1 MEEFYPN
8 PQKFDIDRYE
18 KPRAEHLKPGAYS
31 PYGRGPHTCL
41 GKSLAEVQ
49 IALSMARLFYR
60 LDLALEPADYT
71 LKTKTAPTPGPAMDF
86 KVRVKG
92 YRH

>member
-1 MEEFYPN
+1 MYYSSMPMVEKGDAFRGFVQRIECYARCNQRRTATPARSGFESPN
-8 PQKFDIDRYE
+8 Y
-18 KPRAEHLKPGAYS
+18 
-31 PYGRGPHTCL
+31 
-41 GKSLAEVQ
+41 V
-49 IALSMARLFYR
+49 
-60 LDLALEPADYT
+60 